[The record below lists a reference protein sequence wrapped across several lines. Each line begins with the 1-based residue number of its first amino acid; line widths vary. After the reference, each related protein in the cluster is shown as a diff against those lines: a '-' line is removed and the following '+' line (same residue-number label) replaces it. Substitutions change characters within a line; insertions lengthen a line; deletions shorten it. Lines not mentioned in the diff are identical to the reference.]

1 MATAFAAVATNMYI
15 HGLRDTLI
23 LVDTRDGLVIAD
35 TRDILRAIDARD
47 NIAIIG

>member
-1 MATAFAAVATNMYI
+1 MATAQTHSV
-15 HGLRDTLI
+15 D
-23 LVDTRDGLVIAD
+23 VDTRDGLVIAD

>member
-1 MATAFAAVATNMYI
+1 
-15 HGLRDTLI
+15 LRDTLI
-23 LVDTRDGLVIAD
+23 LVDMRDGLVIAY